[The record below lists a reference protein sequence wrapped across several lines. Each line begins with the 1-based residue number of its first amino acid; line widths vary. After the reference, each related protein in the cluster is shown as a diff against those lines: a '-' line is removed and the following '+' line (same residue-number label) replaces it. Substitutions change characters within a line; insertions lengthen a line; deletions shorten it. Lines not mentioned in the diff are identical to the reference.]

1 MFRKNVY
8 NVNRVAV
15 MPRFELLEGIVK
27 FDPILLALGEL
38 EQKPDLRNSTSL
50 RLVGV
55 KEDIIDRIPE
65 KWPHIYKILGR
76 SCAGL

>member
-38 EQKPDLRNSTSL
+38 E
-50 RLVGV
+50 
-55 KEDIIDRIPE
+55 
-65 KWPHIYKILGR
+65 
-76 SCAGL
+76 